1 MLVKYYSIKV
11 TPEFSDTFEAHHVSG
26 EVMDDADLLNGAVGE
41 IYEFGKDEPE
51 WIEDIRGQIQNEPDR
66 VFVELTTHGDETHA
80 MYFGLTNA
88 A

>member
-11 TPEFSDTFEAHHVSG
+11 TSEFSDTFEAHPSD
-26 EVMDDADLLNGAVGE
+26 EFIDDADLFNGAVGE

-51 WIEDIRGQIQNEPDR
+51 WMEDIRGQIQNEPDR
-66 VFVELTTHGDETHA
+66 VFVELTTHGDETHS

>member
-11 TPEFSDTFEAHHVSG
+11 SAAFPDTFEAYPSNG
-26 EVMDDADLLNGAVGE
+26 FIDDADIFNGAAGE
-41 IYEFGKDEPE
+41 VFEFGKDKPE
-51 WIEDIRGQIQNEPDR
+51 WMEDIRGQIQNEPDR

-88 A
+88 R